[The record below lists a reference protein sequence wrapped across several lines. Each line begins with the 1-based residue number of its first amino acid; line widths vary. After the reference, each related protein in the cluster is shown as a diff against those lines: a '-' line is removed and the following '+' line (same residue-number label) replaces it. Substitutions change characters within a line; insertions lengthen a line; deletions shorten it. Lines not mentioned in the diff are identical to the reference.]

1 MDITKLY
8 QAVEAEKDRILE
20 AERHIWNHPETGF
33 REWKTHAFMKE
44 QFQQLGYCVTEV
56 GNIPGFYVDVET
68 GRPGPR
74 LAIFAEMDGL
84 LIPAHPESDPETGAV
99 HACAHNCQCAAM
111 VGIAAGLAADGALD
125 ALSGSIRLIVVPAE
139 ELIETD
145 FRRQLQHD
153 GVIRYMGGKQEF
165 MARGILDGVD
175 LAMMVHTSSAPG
187 LQCPN
192 GSNGCIVKFAEFIGK
207 GAHAGA
213 APFAGNN
220 ALYAANCALNAA
232 NALRE
237 TFRDEEHVRFHPI
250 ISAGGD
256 SVNAI
261 PDKVQV
267 DSYIRGATME
277 SISREN
283 RKINRAFAAGA
294 AALGCGI
301 RLRDEHGYA
310 PRLNDKGMQALFAQA
325 SADFFPPEK
334 ISVMNGWSGGCSDL
348 GDVCCV
354 MPAVHPNIEGCTGAA
369 HSSEFYISDPYTACV
384 VSAKIQLGV
393 TALLL
398 ENGSKNASDILQKA
412 GNYPTIP
419 EYLTAIDQNCFQ
431 GSGITYRDD
440 GTVELKFSN

>member
-1 MDITKLY
+1 MDVTKLY
-8 QAVEAEKDRILE
+8 QAVEAEKERILA

-44 QFQQLGYCVTEV
+44 QFAELGYTVTEA
-56 GNIPGFYVDVET
+56 GDIPGFYVDVET
-68 GRPGPR
+68 GRPGPK

-84 LIPAHPESDPETGAV
+84 LIPAHPESDPDTGAV

-111 VGIAAGLAADGALD
+111 LGIAAGLAADGALEG
-125 ALSGSIRLIVVPAE
+125 LSGSIRLIVVPAE

-145 FRRQLQHD
+145 FRRQLQRS
-153 GVIRYMGGKQEF
+153 GTIRYMGGKQEF

-192 GSNGCIVKFAEFIGK
+192 GSNGCIVKFAEFTGK
-207 GAHAGA
+207 GAHAGS
-213 APFAGNN
+213 APFDGKN
-220 ALYAANCALNAA
+220 ALYAANCALSAA

-237 TFRDEEHVRFHPI
+237 TFRDEEHIRFHPI

-277 SISREN
+277 AISREN
-283 RKINRAFAAGA
+283 QKINRAFAASA
-294 AALGCGI
+294 AALGCSI
-301 RLRDEHGYA
+301 RFRDEHGYA
-310 PRLNDKGMQALFAQA
+310 PRLNDSGMQALYAQTA
-325 SADFFPPEK
+325 ADFFPEEK
-334 ISVMNGWSGGCSDL
+334 IAVSKGWSGGCSDL

-354 MPAVHPNIEGCTGAA
+354 MPAVHPSIEGCTGAA
-369 HSSEFYISDPYTACV
+369 HSSEFYITDPYTACV

-398 ENGSKNASDILQKA
+398 EDGCEKALAILQKA
-412 GNYPTIP
+412 GSYPAIS
-419 EYLTAIDQNCFQ
+419 EYLAAIDKNCYQ
-431 GSGITYRDD
+431 GSGVTYCDD
-440 GTVELKFSN
+440 GTVMLKFSN